1 MGGGAEGYVTVCVC
15 TKRQPCAFLAGAPA
29 TQPQLTFAGASD
41 TTEAPDKNPV
51 VRSRAVR
58 GVVVL
63 TLVALVATGCGGERQ
78 DANEP
83 EGDFTLSVLDA
94 SFPANQS
101 TAQRA
106 TLRLQVRNTDDQA
119 LPNVAV
125 TIKTDPSTKGAA
137 PTAFGQASDDTR
149 LADPGRPV
157 WIVDRA
163 PEGGQS
169 AYTNTWAFGPMSPG
183 ETRDFEWRLTAV
195 RPGTYTI
202 RYAVS
207 PGLNGKA
214 KVADGQDNAG
224 SLHVTISDK
233 PVPARVNGKGE
244 VVREPTGG

>member
-1 MGGGAEGYVTVCVC
+1 
-15 TKRQPCAFLAGAPA
+15 
-29 TQPQLTFAGASD
+29 
-41 TTEAPDKNPV
+41 V

-58 GVVVL
+58 GPVVASLVVV
-63 TLVALVATGCGGERQ
+63 VALAAGCGGARQ
-78 DANEP
+78 DADEP
-83 EGDFTLSVLDA
+83 EGEFTLSVLEA
-94 SFPANQS
+94 SFPAKQS
-101 TAQRA
+101 TAQRS
-106 TLRLQVRNTDDQA
+106 TLRMQVRNTDDKQ

-137 PTAFGQASDDTR
+137 PTAFGEASDDAR
-149 LADPGRPV
+149 LADSNRPV

-214 KVADGQDNAG
+214 KVANGQDNAG
-224 SLHVTISDK
+224 ALRVTISDE